1 MAYGQITENTVKKE
15 TSLVLRTCAA
25 DMSSQNGFVWPQVGE
40 VAGAPDWIDNNEC
53 GNGLHGWLFGQGD
66 HGVSSYLDSTSKW
79 LVVEVESNTIV
90 MLGGKCKFP
99 RGKVVFVG
107 DKKDATDYL
116 IANEPRAREVAV
128 IGAQLVVGEKKTVI
142 VGALGTATAG
152 YRGTAT
158 AGDRGT
164 ATAGDSGTA
173 TAGDS
178 GTATAGDSGTATA
191 GDSGTA
197 TAGDSGTATAGY
209 SGTATAGDS
218 GTATAGD
225 RGTATAGYR
234 GTATAGY
241 RGTATAGYRGTAT
254 AGYRGTATAGDSG
267 TATAG
272 ALGTATAGDSGTA
285 TAGDSG
291 TATAGDS
298 GEIRVRWYDDK
309 NDRYRT
315 VIGYVGEDGIE
326 ANVAYRLD
334 DNHKLIKA

>member
-1 MAYGQITENTVKKE
+1 
-15 TSLVLRTCAA
+15 
-25 DMSSQNGFVWPQVGE
+25 MSSHSGFVWPQVGE
-40 VAGAPDWIDNNEC
+40 IAEAPDWIANTEC
-53 GNGLHGWLFGQGD
+53 GNGLHGWLYGHGD
-66 HGVSSYLDSTSKW
+66 HGCSSYLDSTSKW
-79 LVVEVESNTIV
+79 LVVEVESDSIV

-116 IANEPRAREVAV
+116 MANEPRSLNVEV
-128 IGAQLVVGEKKTVI
+128 IGASLTVGDGKSVT
-142 VGALGTATAG
+142 VGALGTATAGDSGTATAG

-158 AGDRGT
+158 AGY
-164 ATAGDSGTA
+164 
-173 TAGDS
+173 
-178 GTATAGDSGTATA
+178 SGTATA

-209 SGTATAGDS
+209 
-218 GTATAGD
+218 

-241 RGTATAGYRGTAT
+241 SGTATAGDSGTATAGYRGTAT
-254 AGYRGTATAGDSG
+254 AGYSG

-272 ALGTATAGDSGTA
+272 YR
-285 TAGDSG
+285 
-291 TATAGDS
+291 
-298 GEIRVRWYDDK
+298 GEIRIRWWDEK

-334 DNHKLIKA
+334 DNHKFVKAH